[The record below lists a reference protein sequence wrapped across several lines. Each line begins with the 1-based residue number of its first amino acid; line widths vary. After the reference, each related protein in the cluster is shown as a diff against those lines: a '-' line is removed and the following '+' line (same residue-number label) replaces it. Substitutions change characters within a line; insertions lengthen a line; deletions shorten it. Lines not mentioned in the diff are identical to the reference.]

1 MAIKFNED
9 LIYTMIKV
17 KFDLISEIIR
27 NQMLNTQ
34 ALKMPKQSSNH
45 TINL

>member
-17 KFDLISEIIR
+17 NFDLNSKIIR
-27 NQMLNTQ
+27 NQMLTTQ
-34 ALKMPKQSSNH
+34 APKMHKQSSNH